1 MATTTRPT
9 RIGLQD
15 QPQAP
20 AGTATRPTVTG
31 IPEQRE
37 ARSASQRRLPVWAWV
52 ASAFLVALVIAA
64 VVTGL
69 HALTTSPA
77 APTTQ
82 SVTAGSVASD
92 PTGIVHGTAGHLVDG
107 SGAPVVV
114 TGSTPATGSTP
125 VRQQP
130 AIRGHLPS
138 SHVTSHAFIAH
149 TMGFVAGRGSM

>member
-1 MATTTRPT
+1 MATTTRPI
-9 RIGLQD
+9 RIDLQD
-15 QPQAP
+15 QPKAP
-20 AGTATRPTVTG
+20 AGTATRPIVTG

-64 VVTGL
+64 VATGL

-92 PTGIVHGTAGHLVDG
+92 PTDVAHGTAGLLVDG
-107 SGAPVVV
+107 SGAPIVV
-114 TGSTPATGSTP
+114 TGSTPTTRSPQVG
-125 VRQQP
+125 QQP
-130 AIRGHLPS
+130 GYRGHLPS
-138 SHVTSHAFIAH
+138 AHVISHAFIAH